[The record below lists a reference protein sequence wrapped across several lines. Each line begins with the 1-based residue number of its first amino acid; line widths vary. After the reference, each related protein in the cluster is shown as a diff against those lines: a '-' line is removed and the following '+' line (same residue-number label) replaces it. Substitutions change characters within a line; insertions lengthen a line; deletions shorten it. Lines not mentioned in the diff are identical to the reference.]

1 MVCAH
6 VTHVV
11 VAIRHFS
18 NTDTR
23 DRDLRNSTDVVRLA
37 IKEKLQLEAE
47 VLEGEAVQGTNVS
60 RCPRR
65 IQQGV
70 VRRGRKNVRAQR
82 RVHRVEPRGS
92 IRRLIDGLPIK
103 LIHLSLNHNIQSV
116 K

>member
-1 MVCAH
+1 MARAH

-18 NTDTR
+18 NTDTG

-70 VRRGRKNVRAQR
+70 VRRRRKNVRAQR
-82 RVHRVEPRGS
+82 RVHRVEPRCS

-103 LIHLSLNHNIQSV
+103 LIHLSLNHNIQLV

>member
-1 MVCAH
+1 
-6 VTHVV
+6 
-11 VAIRHFS
+11 
-18 NTDTR
+18 
-23 DRDLRNSTDVVRLA
+23 
-37 IKEKLQLEAE
+37 
-47 VLEGEAVQGTNVS
+47 VS